1 MGLLR
6 RLSQLR
12 SFLCAILLW
21 GGCSQGRVVYHHA
34 DLLSGQYD
42 LCVVRE
48 DGTNRAVLANSLDDE
63 TACGVTTDHRIVF
76 TRHTVS
82 GGDIYLVNEDGTGL
96 LPLRTSSDDEVCF
109 GVTGHNMVV
118 FSITVGELNHDLYS
132 IAANA
137 SSTDAPIT
145 LSASA
150 LDDLPVAI
158 GLDNRILYAKQE
170 VTIPIEGHRYSFY
183 SVADDGTQPGHVVGV
198 LEEPT
203 FVAISPGNRMIW
215 RRSGP
220 LPNGGLF
227 STTIDGLATTAA
239 LNRFLHNL
247 GWTEDRF
254 CGFTPQGR
262 VALTSRGVYPVD
274 GIPTG
279 FGSIYVMNADAT
291 DSVHINPGPRQYNE
305 LCLGA
310 TDTWVIGPAIQ
321 TIRMSS
327 VSRPLLCGAIRRMA
341 QVGLPNW

>member
-1 MGLLR
+1 
-6 RLSQLR
+6 
-12 SFLCAILLW
+12 
-21 GGCSQGRVVYHHA
+21 
-34 DLLSGQYD
+34 
-42 LCVVRE
+42 
-48 DGTNRAVLANSLDDE
+48 
-63 TACGVTTDHRIVF
+63 
-76 TRHTVS
+76 
-82 GGDIYLVNEDGTGL
+82 
-96 LPLRTSSDDEVCF
+96 
-109 GVTGHNMVV
+109 
-118 FSITVGELNHDLYS
+118 
-132 IAANA
+132 
-137 SSTDAPIT
+137 
-145 LSASA
+145 
-150 LDDLPVAI
+150 LPVAI